1 MSASKYEIEFFPVQ
15 LRALEHLKVDS
26 PVRVVLFGGAAGGS
40 KSFLG
45 CAWQIARRL
54 KYPNTRGL
62 IGRSKLDTLK
72 KTTLN
77 TFFEVAAMY
86 GLKSGVHYTFNGQSN
101 IIYFANGSEII
112 LKDLFAYPSDPNF
125 DSLGSLEITDFFID
139 EVAQVSERAVSV
151 VRSRLRYKLNEY
163 GLEPKGLMTCNP
175 SKGWLYNK
183 FYKPWAEGTLDSR
196 LAFVPAL
203 PGDNPKLPESYL
215 EELAALPEQLR
226 KRLLEGDWD
235 FDESIDIMF
244 KTDDVLRCFRN
255 ELLSGE
261 KRITADIARL
271 GQDRTVIGV
280 WDGLSLIDIRTLT
293 RVEITVTIDA
303 IRELMAAHNVPLK
316 NVLVDEDGIGGGVKD
331 VMKCLGFQNGS
342 KATQPQYMNL
352 KAECYYKLA
361 DLIEKGKVTMLVSAE
376 YKDKIA
382 AELDMIRRENVDKD
396 GKLAVTPKDKLKL
409 RHGIS
414 PDYADMLMM
423 RAYFELKPNYGK
435 YSFI

>member
-1 MSASKYEIEFFPVQ
+1 MSASTHSIDFFPVQ
-15 LRALEHLKVDS
+15 QRALEHLKVDS

-45 CAWQIARRL
+45 CAWQIMRRI
-54 KYPNTRGL
+54 KYAGSRGL

-77 TFFEVAAMY
+77 TFFEVAAMF
-86 GLKSGVHYTFNGQSN
+86 GLRSGVHYTFNGQSN
-101 IIYFANGSEII
+101 IIYFENGSEII

-151 VRSRLRYKLNEY
+151 VRSRVRYKLNEF
-163 GLEPKGLMTCNP
+163 GLQPKGLMTCNP

-183 FYKPWAEGTLDSR
+183 IYKPWVEGVLDPKF
-196 LAFVPAL
+196 AFVPAL

-215 EELAALPEQLR
+215 EELASLPEQLR
-226 KRLLEGDWD
+226 KRLLDGDWD
-235 FDESIDIMF
+235 YDESIDVMF

-280 WDGLSLIDIRTLT
+280 WDGLTLIDIRVLT
-293 RVEITVTIDA
+293 RVDITVTIEA
-303 IRELMAAHNVPLK
+303 IRELMAAHKVSLK
-316 NVLVDEDGIGGGVKD
+316 SVLVDEDGIGGGVKD
-331 VMKCLGFQNGS
+331 IMKCLGFVNGS

-352 KAECYYKLA
+352 KSECYYKLA
-361 DLIEKGKVTMLVSAE
+361 DLIEKGKVTMLVAND

-396 GKLAVTPKDKLKL
+396 GKLAVTPKDKIKL

-414 PDYADMLMM
+414 PDFADMLMM

-435 YSFI
+435 YSFV